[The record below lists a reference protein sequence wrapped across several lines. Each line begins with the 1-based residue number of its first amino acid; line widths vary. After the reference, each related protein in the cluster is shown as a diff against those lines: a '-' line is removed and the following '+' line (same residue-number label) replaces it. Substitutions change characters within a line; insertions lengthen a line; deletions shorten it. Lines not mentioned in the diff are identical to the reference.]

1 MNKYV
6 IDEGRNGRKKR
17 SKSVREGESERKER
31 GR

>member
-17 SKSVREGESERKER
+17 SKSVREGEGERRER

>member
-6 IDEGRNGRKKR
+6 IDEGRNGREKR
-17 SKSVREGESERKER
+17 SKSVREGEGERRER